1 MHCRPHALKRGGAF
15 MFQTLFS
22 QIGLFCAVAVTAF
35 AFLKGDEPERLGAG
49 VFMLGFFASQLL
61 QDFNHAHGAQWGM
74 MAIDVI
80 MLIVFAALAWKSG
93 RAWPVWVC
101 ALQSLIVMSHV
112 TTILDVRPPVTAF
125 IAVVNLSSYGILLVI
140 AIGTFWAWQDRRSAG
155 LE

>member
-1 MHCRPHALKRGGAF
+1 

-22 QIGLFCAVAVTAF
+22 QIGLMCAVAVTAF

-61 QDFNHAHGAQWGM
+61 QDLTLLEGARWGM
-74 MAIDVI
+74 MAIDVV
-80 MLIVFAALAWKSG
+80 MLIAFSALAWKSG

-101 ALQSLIVMSHV
+101 ALQSLIVMSHI
-112 TTILDVRPPVTAF
+112 TTILDLRPPINAF
-125 IAVVNLSSYGILLVI
+125 VAVVNLSSYGILL
-140 AIGTFWAWQDRRSAG
+140 AIVVGTFWAWQDRRAGG